1 MTHALRCLLTHA
13 LRCVCSSGAIRGVCD
28 TDVIKHWISRF
39 DLWPYLEQF
48 TSDVI
53 PELMAELG
61 GTPDLVIGMC

>member
-1 MTHALRCLLTHA
+1 MVMHA
-13 LRCVCSSGAIRGVCD
+13 
-28 TDVIKHWISRF
+28 DVIKHWISRF

-61 GTPDLVIGMC
+61 GTPDLVIGAHRGGSVVLGLRVC